1 MRQYNFSEARRN
13 FASVLETAK
22 QEWIICIYKRN
33 GEAYYLT
40 PAKVK
45 KSPLDVEGI
54 DLHLSSSQIMSI
66 VRESREKTYFWSI
79 SCSTT
84 DVETARDSE
93 QLTPRRAL
101 HT

>member
-1 MRQYNFSEARRN
+1 MRQYNFSEARKN

-22 QEWIICIYKRN
+22 QEGIICIYKRN

-54 DLHLSSSQIMSI
+54 DLRLSRSQIISI
-66 VRESREKTYFWSI
+66 VGESRERTYF
-79 SCSTT
+79 
-84 DVETARDSE
+84 
-93 QLTPRRAL
+93 
-101 HT
+101 

>member
-1 MRQYNFSEARRN
+1 MRQYNFSQARKN

-22 QEWIICIYKRN
+22 QEGIICIYKRN

-54 DLHLSSSQIMSI
+54 DLRLSSSQITSI
-66 VRESREKTYFWSI
+66 VREGRERTYF
-79 SCSTT
+79 
-84 DVETARDSE
+84 
-93 QLTPRRAL
+93 
-101 HT
+101 

>member
-1 MRQYNFSEARRN
+1 MRQYNFSEARKN

-22 QEWIICIYKRN
+22 QEGIICIYKRN

-54 DLHLSSSQIMSI
+54 DLGLSSSQIMSI
-66 VRESREKTYFWSI
+66 VREGRERTYF
-79 SCSTT
+79 
-84 DVETARDSE
+84 
-93 QLTPRRAL
+93 
-101 HT
+101 

>member
-1 MRQYNFSEARRN
+1 MRQYNFSESRKN

-22 QEWIICIYKRN
+22 QEGNICIYKRN

-54 DLHLSSSQIMSI
+54 DLRLSSTQIMSI
-66 VRESREKTYFWSI
+66 VRESRERTYF
-79 SCSTT
+79 
-84 DVETARDSE
+84 
-93 QLTPRRAL
+93 
-101 HT
+101 

>member
-1 MRQYNFSEARRN
+1 MRQYNFSEARKN

-22 QEWIICIYKRN
+22 QEGIICIYKRN

-54 DLHLSSSQIMSI
+54 DLRLSRSQIMSI
-66 VRESREKTYFWSI
+66 VGENRERTYF
-79 SCSTT
+79 
-84 DVETARDSE
+84 
-93 QLTPRRAL
+93 
-101 HT
+101 

>member
-1 MRQYNFSEARRN
+1 MLLNKWALQYWRWQMRQYNFSEARKN

-22 QEWIICIYKRN
+22 QEGIICIYKRN

-54 DLHLSSSQIMSI
+54 DLRLSRSQIMSI
-66 VRESREKTYFWSI
+66 VGENRERTYF
-79 SCSTT
+79 
-84 DVETARDSE
+84 
-93 QLTPRRAL
+93 
-101 HT
+101 

>member
-1 MRQYNFSEARRN
+1 MRQYNFSEARKN

-22 QEWIICIYKRN
+22 QEGIICIYKRN

-54 DLHLSSSQIMSI
+54 DLRLSNTQITSI
-66 VRESREKTYFWSI
+66 VRESRERTYF
-79 SCSTT
+79 
-84 DVETARDSE
+84 
-93 QLTPRRAL
+93 
-101 HT
+101 

>member
-1 MRQYNFSEARRN
+1 MKQYNFTEARKN

-22 QEWIICIYKRN
+22 QEGIICIYKRN

-54 DLHLSSSQIMSI
+54 DLRLSSSQILTI
-66 VRESREKTYFWSI
+66 VTESRERTYF
-79 SCSTT
+79 
-84 DVETARDSE
+84 
-93 QLTPRRAL
+93 
-101 HT
+101 

>member
-1 MRQYNFSEARRN
+1 MRQYNFSEARKN

-22 QEWIICIYKRN
+22 QEGIICIYKRN

-54 DLHLSSSQIMSI
+54 DLRLSSTQITSI
-66 VRESREKTYFWSI
+66 VREGRERTYF
-79 SCSTT
+79 
-84 DVETARDSE
+84 
-93 QLTPRRAL
+93 
-101 HT
+101 

>member
-22 QEWIICIYKRN
+22 QEGIICIYKRN

-54 DLHLSSSQIMSI
+54 DLRLSSSQIMSI
-66 VRESREKTYFWSI
+66 VRESRERTYF
-79 SCSTT
+79 
-84 DVETARDSE
+84 
-93 QLTPRRAL
+93 
-101 HT
+101 

>member
-1 MRQYNFSEARRN
+1 MRQYNFSEARKN

-22 QEWIICIYKRN
+22 QEGIICIDKRN

-54 DLHLSSSQIMSI
+54 DLRLSSSQIMSI
-66 VRESREKTYFWSI
+66 VRESRERTYF
-79 SCSTT
+79 
-84 DVETARDSE
+84 
-93 QLTPRRAL
+93 
-101 HT
+101 